1 MTAARIGDR
10 ELGRAASQARGLSRA
25 ARVSAAIAS
34 PVAVLTLLPLLVAS
48 IGIFL
53 TVIGQRSLRDSN
65 LTMASDRMD
74 EETMLLARSISGA
87 LEQSN
92 PVMERLGS
100 LARD

>member
-1 MTAARIGDR
+1 MAAARIGDR
-10 ELGRAASQARGLSRA
+10 DLGPESTKQSSALSHA
-25 ARVSAAIAS
+25 ARFSAAIAS

-53 TVIGQRSLRDSN
+53 TVVGQRSLRDSN

-92 PVMERLGS
+92 PVMERLAS
-100 LARD
+100 LA